1 MRAHTCTGVL
11 IGLLAL
17 TVACGPPPPDDT
29 QTVIETL
36 ASDDFEGRLT
46 GSTGESMAAH
56 YLIGQL
62 QSIGA
67 EPLPDHDAFRHEFAF
82 TSGIEDTGTAIAL
95 TDAEGESVALPEAS
109 GGDTPSVRGLAF
121 SETDSLEAALVF
133 AGYGLSVSETADGF
147 SYDSYA
153 TLDVEGKI
161 AVVLRYFPEESE
173 GDVRGELSR
182 VAGLRNKAFAARERG
197 AVGLIVLTGPNSPNA
212 GELAPLTFDNAMG
225 DAGLVA
231 ATVDGALGAAIV
243 ESAGRPLAEVQAEFD
258 TANPHIAGFDLPL
271 AAALDVRLERQPG
284 AGHNVIGWLPPTRDA
299 EVDKPYLL
307 LGAHYDH
314 LGRGLGGDSLAR
326 DDEVGQVHNGADDNA
341 SGVAA
346 VLAVGERLAEVE
358 RDRGVILAF
367 WSGEELGLLGSDDFV
382 ERPPVPTEEIAA
394 YINFD
399 MVGRLRENT
408 VNVQA
413 VGSSSI
419 WTDLVEELNEPA
431 DLTLSFVADPYLPTD
446 VRSLNDAD
454 VPSLNFFTGSH
465 EEYHRPS
472 DDADTLNYDGIAKI
486 VDLASVV
493 AGNLALRPEPPDFV
507 EVEREE
513 QQGGTAMMRIYTG
526 TIPDYTQETEGLALS
541 GVVAGGPAAE
551 AGLEGG
557 DVIVSLAGREVGDIY
572 DYMFALDLLRVG
584 QPAEVI
590 VVRDG
595 ERVTVEL
602 IPARAGS

>member
-1 MRAHTCTGVL
+1 MQTTMRAACWTGLIVL
-11 IGLLAL
+11 AA
-17 TVACGPPPPDDT
+17 ACGPPPPDST
-29 QTVIETL
+29 RTVIETL
-36 ASDDFEGRLT
+36 ASDDYEGRLT
-46 GSTGESMAAH
+46 GSTGERMAGH

-67 EPLPDHDAFRHEFAF
+67 EPLPDRGEYRQEFSF
-82 TSGIEDTGTAIAL
+82 TMGVEDIGTTIAL
-95 TDAEGESVALPEAS
+95 TDAEGEPVALPEAAGD
-109 GGDTPSVRGLAF
+109 GGSSVRALAF
-121 SETDSLEAALVF
+121 SEIGAVEAPLVF

-153 TLDVEGKI
+153 TLDIEGKI
-161 AVVLRYFPEESE
+161 AVVLRYFPEESDGE
-173 GDVRGELSR
+173 VRGELTR
-182 VAGLRNKAFAARERG
+182 VSALRNKAFAARERG
-197 AVGLIVLTGPNSPNA
+197 AVGLIVVTGPASPNS

-231 ATVDGALGAAIV
+231 ATVDGALGAAII
-243 ESAGRPLAEVQAEFD
+243 ESAGRSLAEVQAELD

-271 AAALDVRLERQPG
+271 TASLDVRLERQPG
-284 AGHNVIGWLPPTRDA
+284 TGYNVVGWLPPTRAA
-299 EVDKPYLL
+299 EIDKPYIL

-314 LGRGLGGDSLAR
+314 LGRGRGGDSLAR
-326 DDEVGQVHNGADDNA
+326 DGEVGEIHNGADDNA

-346 VLAVGERLAEVE
+346 VLAVGEHLAAVE

-382 ERPPVPTEEIAA
+382 ERPPVPIADIAA
-394 YINFD
+394 YMNFD

-408 VNVQA
+408 LTVQA

-419 WTDLVEELNEPA
+419 WTDLVEELNEPV
-431 DLTLSFVADPYLPTD
+431 DLELSFVQDPYLPTD
-446 VRSLNDAD
+446 VQSLNAAE

-472 DDADTLNYDGIAKI
+472 DDADTINYEGITKI
-486 VDLASVV
+486 VDLAGAV
-493 AGNLALRPEPPDFV
+493 AANLVLRPEPPDFV
-507 EVEREE
+507 RVERQER
-513 QQGGTAMMRIYTG
+513 QGGAAMMRIYTG

-551 AGLEGG
+551 AGMQDG
-557 DVIVSLAGREVGDIY
+557 DVIVSLAGRDVGDIY
-572 DYMFALDLLRVG
+572 DYMYALDLLRVG

-590 VVRDG
+590 VVRNG
-595 ERVTVEL
+595 ERVTLEL
-602 IPARAGS
+602 IPRARE

>member
-1 MRAHTCTGVL
+1 MHTTKRAGSL
-11 IGLLAL
+11 IGLIVL
-17 TVACGPPPPDDT
+17 TGACGPPPPDGT
-29 QTVIETL
+29 RTVIETL
-36 ASDDFEGRLT
+36 AGDDYEGRLT
-46 GSTGESMAAH
+46 GSAGERMAGH

-67 EPLPDHDAFRHEFAF
+67 EPLPDRSEYRYEFTF
-82 TSGIEDTGTAIAL
+82 TAGIEDTGTTIAL
-95 TDAEGESVALPEAS
+95 TDADGAPVALPEAAGS
-109 GGDTPSVRGLAF
+109 GEPSVRALAF
-121 SETDSLEAALVF
+121 SETAAVEAPLVF
-133 AGYGLSVSETADGF
+133 AGYGLSVPETADGF

-173 GDVRGELSR
+173 GEVRGELTRIS
-182 VAGLRNKAFAARERG
+182 GLRNKAFVARERG
-197 AVGLIVLTGPNSPNA
+197 AVGLIVVTGPASPNA

-231 ATVDGALGAAIV
+231 ATVEGALGAAII
-243 ESAGRPLAEVQAEFD
+243 EGAGRSLAEVQAELD

-271 AAALDVRLERQPG
+271 TASIDVRLERQPG
-284 AGHNVIGWLPPTRDA
+284 TGYNVIGWLPPTRAA
-299 EVDKPYLL
+299 EIDKPYLL

-314 LGRGLGGDSLAR
+314 LGRGRGGDSLAR
-326 DDEVGQVHNGADDNA
+326 DEEVGQIHNGADDNA

-346 VLAVGERLAEVE
+346 VLAVGEHLVGVE

-382 ERPPVPTEEIAA
+382 ERPPVPAGDIAA
-394 YINFD
+394 YMNFD

-408 VNVQA
+408 VTVQA

-419 WTDLVEELNEPA
+419 WTGLVEELNEPVGL
-431 DLTLSFVADPYLPTD
+431 DLSFVSDPYLPTD
-446 VRSLNDAD
+446 VQSLNAAE

-472 DDADTLNYDGIAKI
+472 DDADTINYEGITSI
-486 VDLASVV
+486 VDLASAV
-493 AGNLALRPEPPDFV
+493 AANLALRPEPPDFV
-507 EVEREE
+507 RVERED
-513 QQGGTAMMRIYTG
+513 QQGGAAMMRIYTG

-551 AGLEGG
+551 AGLEEG

-572 DYMFALDLLRVG
+572 DYMYALDLLRVG
-584 QPAEVI
+584 QAAEVT
-590 VVRDG
+590 VVRNG
-595 ERVTVEL
+595 ERITLAL
-602 IPARAGS
+602 IPRARE